1 MKKLDKTLDQ
11 LGIPKGRCQQRADR
25 TQRNEQNLERIIDQW
40 PAAIDD
46 AAYYGLAGKVVK
58 AIEPHS
64 EADPVALLS
73 QFIVGFGSIIG
84 RTAHF
89 KAEADSHFCNLFIA
103 LVGSTSKG
111 RKGTAWGQV
120 GRLLG
125 AVDQEWLERIASGL
139 SSGEGLIWAVRDP
152 IYQTVPIKENR
163 RIVGSQEVQ
172 IDSGVTDKRL
182 VALEPEFGAVLRV
195 IGRERN
201 TLSAIIRQAWDSG
214 TLRTLTRNSP
224 AKATGAHIS
233 IVGHITRDELR
244 QQLAEVD
251 MANGL
256 ANRFLWLCVRRS
268 KCLPEGGA
276 LHEVDFAPIVRE
288 IHECVDFARG
298 IGEIRRDNEARGIWA
313 DVYPG
318 LSQGRP
324 GLLGGSPRRERKHKS
339 CGWP

>member
-1 MKKLDKTLDQ
+1 
-11 LGIPKGRCQQRADR
+11 
-25 TQRNEQNLERIIDQW
+25 
-40 PAAIDD
+40 
-46 AAYYGLAGKVVK
+46 
-58 AIEPHS
+58 
-64 EADPVALLS
+64 
-73 QFIVGFGSIIG
+73 
-84 RTAHF
+84 
-89 KAEADSHFCNLFIA
+89 
-103 LVGSTSKG
+103 
-111 RKGTAWGQV
+111 
-120 GRLLG
+120 
-125 AVDQEWLERIASGL
+125 
-139 SSGEGLIWAVRDP
+139 
-152 IYQTVPIKENR
+152 
-163 RIVGSQEVQ
+163 
-172 IDSGVTDKRL
+172 
-182 VALEPEFGAVLRV
+182 
-195 IGRERN
+195 
-201 TLSAIIRQAWDSG
+201 SG

-324 GLLGGSPRRERKHKS
+324 GLLGAATSRAEAQVMRLAVIYALLDKSDKVRVEHLRAALAVWQFAEQSARYIFGSRLGDPTADAILQALRENSEGMDRTAIREYFQRNKSAEEIGRALGVLVEAGLARCERIAETGGRPREVWFG
-339 CGWP
+339 CA